1 MSIKEAIDSGTRHHK
16 PPEKEAFVKR
26 RKMNGSHM
34 RSDSL
39 KEISISKF
47 HEGKLPDYNSKD
59 SIMLKE
65 EIKRWANVVVRY
77 ANQCS
82 TCSNHQLK

>member
-1 MSIKEAIDSGTRHHK
+1 MSIKEAIDSGDGNGDDK
-16 PPEKEAFVKR
+16 PPEKEASVKR
-26 RKMNGSHM
+26 RKLNGSHM

-65 EIKRWANVVVRY
+65 EIKRWANVIVRY

-82 TCSNHQLK
+82 TCSNQR